1 MADLGELKH
10 PGAHAVLVPRSEGP
24 RPLSDVAP
32 FELTAA
38 VLRAAFE
45 GDPEPGLLLDPFV
58 GRVLRLNKA
67 ALRLFRLS
75 EAAASGCMVDQLY
88 PGARG
93 VLHVFTE
100 EAMDKGH
107 AYTRDL
113 TVIGAD
119 GKPLRLEH
127 RAVAVTCQGAPCL
140 YVGITDLEA
149 LRRRT
154 IDGEANEYHR
164 RGLDEW
170 RRAERY
176 FRELERE
183 NRLILAAAGEGI
195 YGVNADGIT
204 TFLNPAASRMLEY
217 TPAELVGKEMHRAI
231 HHHKADG
238 SNYPEHEC
246 PIYNAFRQG
255 TVKRVDDEV
264 FWTKSGRTIRVEY
277 TSTPIVDSGA
287 YVGAV
292 IIFRDITE
300 RKRNEERLKLTLEEN
315 ARLRE
320 RLERENA
327 YLQEEIRSH
336 SNHAN
341 IRGQSDA
348 TAKVLQQIDL
358 VAPTDAN
365 VLITGESGTGKELVA
380 HAIHHASPRRDR
392 PLIRVNCAAIPRDL
406 FESEFFGHARGAFT
420 GALRDRVG
428 RFELADG
435 GTIFLD
441 EVGEIPLDL
450 QSKLLRVLQ
459 ERLVERVGAGRS
471 RPIDVRV
478 IAATNR
484 DLKREVAEG
493 RFREDLYFR
502 LNVFPVE
509 CMPLRDR
516 PSDIP
521 GLADHF
527 LDLSCARLNIAK
539 PRLTKADVEALKAYA
554 WPGNARELQNVVER
568 AAILS
573 RNGGLRFDLPG
584 VAPVAHPAP
593 DPQSAAERVLTAAEM
608 ARFERENI
616 RRALE
621 SCGGRVAGKNGA
633 AEMLDM
639 KPTTLYSR
647 LKALGI

>member
-1 MADLGELKH
+1 MADG
-10 PGAHAVLVPRSEGP
+10 SEAKRAG
-24 RPLSDVAP
+24 LLAEVAP
-32 FELTAA
+32 LELTGA

-45 GDPEPGLLLDPFV
+45 RDPEPAFILDPLS
-58 GRVLRLNKA
+58 GRVLRLNRA
-67 ALRLFRLS
+67 ALRLFRLA
-75 EAAASGCMVDQLY
+75 EGAAAGCMIDQLY
-88 PGARG
+88 RDARG
-93 VLHVFTE
+93 ILHIFTE
-100 EAMDKGH
+100 EAMDRGH
-107 AYTRDL
+107 AYSRDL
-113 TVIGAD
+113 SISGAD
-119 GKPLRLEH
+119 GTPLRLEH
-127 RAVAVTCQGAPCL
+127 RAIAVAYQGEPCL
-140 YVGITDLEA
+140 YVGITDLKA
-149 LRRRT
+149 LARRT
-154 IDGEANEYHR
+154 VDDEANIYHR

-195 YGVNADGIT
+195 YGVNAHGIT
-204 TFLNPAASRMLEY
+204 TFVNPAAARMLEY
-217 TPAELVGKEMHRAI
+217 DPSELVGKAMHGAI
-231 HHHKADG
+231 HHHKSDG
-238 SNYPEHEC
+238 SHYPEEEC

-255 TVKRVDDEV
+255 AVKRVDDEV

-300 RKRNEERLKLTLEEN
+300 RKRNEERLTATLAEN

-320 RLERENA
+320 RLEQENA

-336 SNHAN
+336 SNHAT
-341 IRGQSDA
+341 IKGQSGA
-348 TAKVLQQIDL
+348 VAKLLQQIDL

-380 HAIHHASPRRDR
+380 HAIHHASARRGR

-441 EVGEIPLDL
+441 EVGEIPLDQ

-459 ERLVERVGAGRS
+459 ERCVERVGEGRS
-471 RPIDVRV
+471 RPVNVRV

-484 DLKREVAEG
+484 DLKREAAEG

-509 CMPLRDR
+509 CTPLRER

-521 GLADHF
+521 GLAAHF
-527 LDLSCARLNIAK
+527 LDLSCARLNVAK
-539 PRLTKADVEALKAYA
+539 PQLTKAHVEALKSYA

-568 AAILS
+568 AAILA
-573 RNGGLRFDLPG
+573 RNGVLRFDLPG
-584 VAPVAHPAP
+584 LGGPVESQATGTAAPG
-593 DPQSAAERVLTAAEM
+593 RVLTAGEM
-608 ARFERENI
+608 AHFERDNI
-616 RRALE
+616 RRALDA
-621 SCGGRVAGKNGA
+621 CGGRVSGKGGA